1 MAYPLV
7 TGPVLQALGYDPLTD
22 CELYHIGNAI
32 VIRVWNHA
40 DLQPA
45 EQQVIDY
52 ANDVTPLPSGQ
63 LFSQWLAE
71 HGGDPVA
78 TFRRQAKEAL
88 DKQSSETEGLIRAL
102 ALVVLDEI
110 NTLRGQH
117 ALAPRTAQQ
126 LRDAIKNKLTA
137 GDADS

>member
-78 TFRRQAKEAL
+78 TFRARAKAAL
-88 DKQSSETEGLIRAL
+88 DRASSEQEGLLRAAL
-102 ALVVLDEI
+102 LVVLDEL
-110 NTLRGQH
+110 NSLRAQH
-117 ALAPRTAQQ
+117 SLPARTPEQ
-126 LRDAIKNKLTA
+126 LRTAIKNKLTA